1 MSPHWDM
8 RKMGDFLF
16 FLLLCTACIGTEDI
30 WPKILQVASYPNLI
44 EGFPKQRIIT
54 DTFIK
59 DFYQSATQLHSHQ
72 KIEMRSFSYCH
83 HNYGKGPVPAV
94 HKKTCLTKHL
104 CFTASLGLH
113 NNEHPCFDA
122 KHDILCTQLV
132 VFQAQKSRISGHFCH
147 VLLLVQGGL
156 LLSYPELAGYH
167 HSPAFLVIT
176 TGFRTC
182 F

>member
-1 MSPHWDM
+1 MSPHWDT

-16 FLLLCTACIGTEDI
+16 FLLFCTACVGIENI
-30 WPKILQVASYPNLI
+30 WPKNLQVASYPNLI

-59 DFYQSATQLHSHQ
+59 DFYQSATQLVLHSHQ
-72 KIEMRSFSYCH
+72 KIGMRPCH
-83 HNYGKGPVPAV
+83 HNYGRGPMPAV
-94 HKKTCLTKHL
+94 HKKTFLTKHL

-122 KHDILCTQLV
+122 KHNTLCKRLFV
-132 VFQAQKSRISGHFCH
+132 CEAQKSRISGCFCH
-147 VLLLVQGGL
+147 VILLDQDGL
-156 LLSYPELAGYH
+156 LLSYPELAGHH

-176 TGFRTC
+176 TRFRTC